1 MAAPAHKSPGPK
13 LFQKE
18 EGEGMD
24 GKIFGWE
31 VVASGWGR
39 GLKGLR
45 GLKGVRGL
53 RGKTSSRWTPSS
65 GSHKFKHS

>member
-1 MAAPAHKSPGPK
+1 MAAPAHRSPGPK

-31 VVASGWGR
+31 VVASGWG
-39 GLKGLR
+39 GGE
-45 GLKGVRGL
+45 G
-53 RGKTSSRWTPSS
+53 
-65 GSHKFKHS
+65 